1 VEELLPSVQFNLS
14 YTDLTDGSPDHLT
27 LGMKLLGEL
36 EQKGRLPTVKSISI
50 RDIVI
55 SDRQLPMP
63 SELSSIFLQ
72 VIDLVESQITTIPSG
87 VLRIMAS
94 LLPWK
99 PLEEINIYQATK
111 WDEPA
116 TKTSPDPVKVRVTL
130 SRATL

>member
-1 VEELLPSVQFNLS
+1 MEELLPSVQFNLS
-14 YTDLTDGSPDHLT
+14 YTDLTDGFPGHLT

-36 EQKGRLPTVKSISI
+36 EQEGRLPTVKSISI

-63 SELSSIFLQ
+63 TELSSIFLQ

-87 VLRIMAS
+87 VLRIMES

-99 PLEEINIYQATK
+99 PLEEIKI
-111 WDEPA
+111 
-116 TKTSPDPVKVRVTL
+116 
-130 SRATL
+130 